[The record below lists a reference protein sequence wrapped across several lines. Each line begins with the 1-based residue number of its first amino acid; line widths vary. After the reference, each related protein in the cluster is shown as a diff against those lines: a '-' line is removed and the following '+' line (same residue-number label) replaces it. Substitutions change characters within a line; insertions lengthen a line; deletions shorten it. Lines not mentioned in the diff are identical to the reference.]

1 MFTGIVEAQG
11 RIAQAV
17 GVDKGQRLLITGSL
31 DLSDARLGDSIA
43 VDGVCLTVTSLPASG
58 FTVDVSQE
66 TLDCTAGFHTGQVV
80 NLEKTLRFGDRLG
93 GHLVSGH
100 VDGVGHIEAFESIGE
115 NRKVRVRVP
124 SELRRYIAR
133 KGSVTLNGVSLT
145 VNEVE
150 GDTFELNLI
159 PHTLSVTNLQALK
172 SGSPV
177 NIEVDLLARY
187 VEGLLKPAQG

>member
-11 RIAQAV
+11 RIAQAISV
-17 GVDKGQRLLITGSL
+17 EKGQRLVVTGSL

-43 VDGVCLTVTSLPASG
+43 VDGVCLTVTSLPPSG

-66 TLDCTAGFHTGQVV
+66 TLDCTAGFQTGQAV
-80 NLEKTLRFGDRLG
+80 NLEKALRFGDRLG

-100 VDGVGHIEAFESIGE
+100 VDGVGHIEAIERVGE
-115 NRKVRVRVP
+115 NRRVRVRVP
-124 SELRRYIAR
+124 SELRRYITR

-159 PHTLSVTNLQALK
+159 PHTLSVTNLQALT
-172 SGSPV
+172 SGSRV

-187 VEGLLKPAQG
+187 VEGLLRPAQD